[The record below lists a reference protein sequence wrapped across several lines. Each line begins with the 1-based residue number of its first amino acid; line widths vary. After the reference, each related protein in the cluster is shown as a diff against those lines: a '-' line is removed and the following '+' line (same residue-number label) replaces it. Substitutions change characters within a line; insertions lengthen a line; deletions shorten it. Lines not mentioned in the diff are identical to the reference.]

1 MKRTILTMMLS
12 LPLIITSCNE
22 DDGISSASNERKDIV
37 LSRTEQQMTD
47 KNVTFAFSFFSKMNE
62 LETEKPNWMVSPL
75 SASIALSMTA
85 NGTEGNS
92 RNQIQEVLGFE
103 DFQMEEVNAYNNRL
117 ADELMSLDNTTK
129 FNLANSVWLHHEFNV
144 YDSFIETN
152 EEMYDTQVTSLD
164 LTTPLALEAI
174 NNWSAEQTNNL
185 IPEILDELPANLRFC
200 FLNSLY
206 FKGIW
211 KERFKES
218 ATTDEI
224 FTCADGKK
232 SRVKMMKQKE
242 VFLYCS
248 NETFMLTKFPFG
260 NEAFSMTVLL
270 PNEGHTLEESLREF
284 TAEYWTESMKMKG
297 EELDVQFPRFEL
309 KYEVDLIDVMK
320 GLGITEIFDEEN
332 ADFSKMTPNNVFVNL
347 FKQAAYIKAD
357 EEGAEAAATT
367 IVGGMDSDSVF
378 KTIDFHMNRPFAFL
392 IEEESTGVILF
403 MGKIEEL

>member
-152 EEMYDTQVTSLD
+152 EEMYDAQVTSLD

-332 ADFSKMTPNNVFVNL
+332 ADFLKMTPNNVFVNL

>member
-152 EEMYDTQVTSLD
+152 EEMYDAQVTSLD

>member
-1 MKRTILTMMLS
+1 
-12 LPLIITSCNE
+12 
-22 DDGISSASNERKDIV
+22 
-37 LSRTEQQMTD
+37 
-47 KNVTFAFSFFSKMNE
+47 
-62 LETEKPNWMVSPL
+62 MVSPL

-152 EEMYDTQVTSLD
+152 EEMYDAQVTSLD

-332 ADFSKMTPNNVFVNL
+332 ADFLKMTPNNVFVNL